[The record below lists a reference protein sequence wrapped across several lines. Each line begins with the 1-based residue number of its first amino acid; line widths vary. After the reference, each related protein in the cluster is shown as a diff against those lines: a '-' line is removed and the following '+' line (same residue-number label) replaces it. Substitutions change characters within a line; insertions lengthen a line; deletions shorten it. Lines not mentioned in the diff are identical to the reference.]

1 MSLVSTHFLFLFL
14 PCALAVY
21 YLAGKRL
28 REFVLLAFSILFY
41 YFEPKRFLLLFLCTV
56 AFTVLVGRL
65 LARSKNERSRK
76 LLFLFGL
83 AFQLLPLLCCKY
95 SAFFLGELGRLTGR
109 AYTFGALAL
118 PLGIS
123 FYTFKGISYLAD
135 LYGRRAVPEG
145 SPLHDALY
153 LSFFPQLQCGPLSRY
168 DALRLSDRFEAGR
181 FAFFSGGVRRFLVG
195 FCKKVLL
202 ADVLFN
208 LVEEVFSAPFSSFSC
223 SYAWLGSL
231 CYSLQLYYDFS
242 GYSDMAIGLTR
253 MFGYDCCENFDYP
266 YLTDSV
272 SHFWRRWH
280 ISLSQW
286 FRDYVYIPMG
296 GSRSESRSR
305 VYFNLLTVWLLTG
318 LWHGANWTFL
328 FWGLGYFVLIS
339 FERLTG
345 LPGRLKRGW
354 ARAAWRVGSLLFIN
368 LQWIVFRSP
377 SLSFAFSYIRRL
389 FRCAANPLADSRV
402 LFLLREYRVFLIGAL
417 LLCFPLGERL
427 RRLCAKDRRTQYAFE
442 IVSALVIALLFLWAL
457 SYVFA
462 GQNNPFAYANF

>member
-1 MSLVSTHFLFLFL
+1 M
-14 PCALAVY
+14 
-21 YLAGKRL
+21 
-28 REFVLLAFSILFY
+28 
-41 YFEPKRFLLLFLCTV
+41 
-56 AFTVLVGRL
+56 
-65 LARSKNERSRK
+65 
-76 LLFLFGL
+76 
-83 AFQLLPLLCCKY
+83 
-95 SAFFLGELGRLTGR
+95 
-109 AYTFGALAL
+109 
-118 PLGIS
+118 
-123 FYTFKGISYLAD
+123 
-135 LYGRRAVPEG
+135 
-145 SPLHDALY
+145 
-153 LSFFPQLQCGPLSRY
+153 
-168 DALRLSDRFEAGR
+168 
-181 FAFFSGGVRRFLVG
+181 
-195 FCKKVLL
+195 
-202 ADVLFN
+202 
-208 LVEEVFSAPFSSFSC
+208 
-223 SYAWLGSL
+223 
-231 CYSLQLYYDFS
+231 
-242 GYSDMAIGLTR
+242 
-253 MFGYDCCENFDYP
+253 
-266 YLTDSV
+266 
-272 SHFWRRWH
+272 
-280 ISLSQW
+280 
-286 FRDYVYIPMG
+286 
-296 GSRSESRSR
+296 
-305 VYFNLLTVWLLTG
+305 YFNLLTVWLLTG